1 MIIDVLVEINFNSEQ
16 TFSYAVPLNLIND
29 IKIGKR
35 VLVPFNNKTLEGF
48 IVGINND
55 KKDLKYELKNILSI
69 IDEEPVLNEEMLSL
83 GKYIS
88 KKTVSN
94 LISVY
99 QTMLPSSL
107 KAKNKNNKTK
117 PKYETYVI
125 LIDNSYIPKNKS
137 QEEILKILKQGETLK
152 QILTKI
158 STSSYDTLKKKNII
172 EEKQLEKYRIIIKE
186 EQKEKKKELTKEQ
199 QYVVDEVVKSLN
211 NFNPFLLYGVTGSGK
226 TEVYMN
232 IIDEVLKKD
241 KEIIVLVPEISL
253 TPQFVNTFKKRFGS
267 LIAIL
272 HSGLSNGEKYDEWRK
287 IERKEI
293 KIVIGA
299 RSAIFAPLT
308 NLGLIVIDEE
318 HSDTYKQENNPKYNA
333 IDVAIKRAK
342 NSNCP
347 LLLGSATPSIESYTR
362 AKTGIYKL
370 LTLKHR
376 INNKM
381 PKVTLVDM
389 KYDASQK
396 NKLLSNTLLKHM
408 EQSLE
413 RNEQII
419 MLLNRRGYST
429 VISCHE
435 CGYTVKCP
443 NCEIPL
449 TYHKTGNKMVCH
461 YCNYTTYKPLKCP
474 ECSSENINFFGIG
487 TQKLEEIIND
497 IFPTYKTVRM
507 DIDTTSRK
515 GSHEKIFSSFKNK
528 EYDIL
533 IGTQM
538 IAKGLDFENV
548 TLVGVV
554 NGDAT
559 LNIPDFRSAE
569 RTFDLLSQV
578 SGRSGRGKKDGQ
590 VIIQGFNIN
599 HYSITTASIHDYEE
613 FYKREIN
620 IRKKLNY
627 PPFCNICLITISST
641 DNRLVY
647 DQSFKIKNYL
657 ENEKLNITILG
668 PTTSRI
674 PKVNN
679 KYYMQIVLKYKDTK
693 ELLDRILFIKK
704 QNIKNKKISIDIDFN
719 PNKI

>member
-515 GSHEKIFSSFKNK
+515 GSHEKIFSSFKK
-528 EYDIL
+528 
-533 IGTQM
+533 
-538 IAKGLDFENV
+538 
-548 TLVGVV
+548 
-554 NGDAT
+554 
-559 LNIPDFRSAE
+559 
-569 RTFDLLSQV
+569 
-578 SGRSGRGKKDGQ
+578 
-590 VIIQGFNIN
+590 
-599 HYSITTASIHDYEE
+599 
-613 FYKREIN
+613 
-620 IRKKLNY
+620 
-627 PPFCNICLITISST
+627 
-641 DNRLVY
+641 
-647 DQSFKIKNYL
+647 
-657 ENEKLNITILG
+657 
-668 PTTSRI
+668 
-674 PKVNN
+674 
-679 KYYMQIVLKYKDTK
+679 
-693 ELLDRILFIKK
+693 
-704 QNIKNKKISIDIDFN
+704 
-719 PNKI
+719 